1 MTLSRMR
8 FPASILAV
16 AIGVFAI
23 ILGPVAFS
31 ETATIGYDGAYH
43 RTGADK
49 TTQHLRFYR
58 DGFVVSAATP
68 KALTPVWL
76 QRDFPGLL
84 TGRYSIRGNRIQITL
99 NMNLPATLSDA
110 DRGSIPRTHHYTGV
124 IGPGYLELRRDGLA
138 ESKRYDFVKI
148 ASWK

>member
-1 MTLSRMR
+1 MTLNRMR
-8 FPASILAV
+8 FTASLLAV
-16 AIGVFAI
+16 TAGVFV
-23 ILGPVAFS
+23 ILCDSTAFS

-68 KALTPVWL
+68 EALTPVWL
-76 QRDFPGLL
+76 QRDFPGLP
-84 TGRYSIRGNRIQITL
+84 TGRYSIRGNHIQITL
-99 NMNLPATLSDA
+99 NMNLPAALSDA
-110 DRGSIPRTHHYTGV
+110 DRGSIPRTHHYAGV
-124 IGPGYLELRRDGLA
+124 IGPGYLELRRDGLT

-148 ASWK
+148 ADSK

>member
-1 MTLSRMR
+1 MR
-8 FPASILAV
+8 ATASILGIAV
-16 AIGVFAI
+16 GVFII
-23 ILGPVAFS
+23 ILGPSAFS
-31 ETATIGYDGAYH
+31 ETATLRYDGAYH
-43 RTGADK
+43 RIGADK

-76 QRDFPGLL
+76 QRDFPGLP

-99 NMNLPATLSDA
+99 NMNLPAALSDA
-110 DRGSIPRTHHYTGV
+110 DRGSIPRTHHYAGV
-124 IGPGYLELRRDGLA
+124 IGPGYLELRRDGVA
-138 ESKRYDFVKI
+138 EPRRYDFVKI

>member
-1 MTLSRMR
+1 MR
-8 FPASILAV
+8 TAASLLAV
-16 AIGVFAI
+16 TISIVLIVF
-23 ILGPVAFS
+23 GPVAFS
-31 ETATIGYDGAYH
+31 ETATLRYDGAYH

-76 QRDFPGLL
+76 QRDFPGLP

-99 NMNLPATLSDA
+99 NMNLPAALSDA
-110 DRGSIPRTHHYTGV
+110 DRGSIPRTHHYAGV
-124 IGPGYLELRRDGLA
+124 IGPGYLELRRDGLT

-148 ASWK
+148 ADFK